1 MTELK
6 NNMVTSKS
14 NNNEIRSFFI
24 DTTID
29 VVNTMANKAM
39 KGRIRDGEN
48 EKIRIQQYKT
58 IINAC
63 NVGNRILK
71 DKQLDEYEK
80 DIITLRN
87 GLLSDEDASS
97 DDELS
102 ENIIEL
108 DRLNEEIQKLKEE

>member
-1 MTELK
+1 MNESK
-6 NNMVTSKS
+6 INIITSKS
-14 NNNEIRSFFI
+14 NNSEIRRFFI

-29 VVNTMANKAM
+29 IVKTMTDKVLNGKV
-39 KGRIRDGEN
+39 RNGEN

-63 NVGNRILK
+63 NVSNRILK

-80 DIITLRN
+80 DITTLRN
-87 GLLSDEDASS
+87 GLLSKGY

-102 ENIIEL
+102 EDIIEL
-108 DRLNEEIQKLKEE
+108 DKLDEEIKKLKEE